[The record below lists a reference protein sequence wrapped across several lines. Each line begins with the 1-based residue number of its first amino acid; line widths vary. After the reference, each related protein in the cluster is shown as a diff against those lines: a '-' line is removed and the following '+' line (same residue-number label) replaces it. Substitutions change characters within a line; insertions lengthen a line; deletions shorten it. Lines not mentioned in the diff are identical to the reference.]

1 MNILLKPF
9 LFALMLIASAVGWNT
24 GALAH
29 GAGPHGGQLV
39 DIAPYHLEFQ
49 VAGNMI
55 HLYVIDEA
63 GKTMMIQDKVTGKL
77 LVQYADGTKQDA
89 TIAPMGPETLMAT
102 LDRKDS
108 AFVAIAT
115 ITIGGKTY
123 TARYSHSASASDH
136 MTQPSA
142 SAAVPGQKTVKGQ
155 LIDMSCYITHGSQ
168 GEAHKS
174 CARECALKGLPFGIL
189 AEDGTIYQILP
200 KGHDDPKT
208 INQTL
213 LDYLEEKV
221 AVQGMVFEKNGVR
234 VLTIDKIEKQGGMND

>member
-1 MNILLKPF
+1 MTFLKTLSLALLIF
-9 LFALMLIASAVGWNT
+9 IGST
-24 GALAH
+24 GLPNLVFAH

-49 VAGNMI
+49 VAGNML
-55 HLYVIDEA
+55 HLYVIDET
-63 GKTMMIQDKVTGKL
+63 GKGMVLQDKVAGKL
-77 LVQYADGTKQDA
+77 VVQYPDGAKQE
-89 TIAPMGPETLMAT
+89 TTLAPMGAEALMAT

-123 TARYSHSASASDH
+123 TARYSHSVGIAAS
-136 MTQPSA
+136 PSA
-142 SAAVPGQKTVKGQ
+142 SAALPGQKTVKGQ

-174 CARECALKGLPFGIL
+174 CARDCALKGLPFGIL
-189 AEDGTIYQILP
+189 AEDGNIYQILP

-208 INQTL
+208 VNQTL

-221 AVQGMVFEKNGVR
+221 AVQGMVFEKNGAR
-234 VLTIDKIEKQGGMND
+234 VITIDKIERGFRGT